1 MGTVFTKFEK
11 GDENIVDNVVDVELV
26 YKYFYEEND
35 YIYCGLTYDVTYRSG
50 KINRVRI
57 NKVNTGMRTDQFTL
71 SSNGTR
77 NAIHWTDRLMWFD
90 NYMIDTVRE
99 PEPLE
104 VTIEEIEKKFGRF
117 IKSMS
122 FGSKKGKIV
131 DKKEDEKDD

>member
-11 GDENIVDNVVDVELV
+11 DDGNSIGIELV

-35 YIYCGLTYDVTYRSG
+35 YICCSLTYDVTYRSG

-71 SSNGTR
+71 SSDGTR

-90 NYMIDTVRE
+90 NYMINTVRE
-99 PEPLE
+99 PEPIE
-104 VTIEEIEKKFGRF
+104 VTIEEIEKKFGR
-117 IKSMS
+117 KV
-122 FGSKKGKIV
+122 KIV
-131 DKKEDEKDD
+131 EKKEDEKDD